1 MVVVNKRHD
10 RGYKRSQ
17 TTTLFKSNKKA
28 NSTGD
33 LIYMR
38 CSAPAPPTMAVK
50 ELDLQTI
57 YNLV

>member
-1 MVVVNKRHD
+1 MIVGIKDLKR
-10 RGYKRSQ
+10 Q
-17 TTTLFKSNKKA
+17 LFLRVIKQA
-28 NSTGD
+28 NNTGH

>member
-57 YNLV
+57 

>member
-1 MVVVNKRHD
+1 MIVGIKDFKR
-10 RGYKRSQ
+10 Q
-17 TTTLFKSNKKA
+17 LFLRVIKKA

-33 LIYMR
+33 LTYMC

-57 YNLV
+57 

>member
-10 RGYKRSQ
+10 RGYKRFQ
-17 TTTLFKSNKKA
+17 TTTLLRVIKKA

-33 LIYMR
+33 LTYMR

-50 ELDLQTI
+50 ELDLETI
-57 YNLV
+57 